1 MTTIDEHFGD
11 LDVAKDLLR
20 RLKFPEV
27 LDDWTFDE
35 FKLAAEVVARLG
47 RQSVSEVYAW
57 ADGCFEQHGVY
68 IDPGAILS
76 EAREKRG
83 LDG

>member
-1 MTTIDEHFGD
+1 M
-11 LDVAKDLLR
+11 LKD
-20 RLKFPEV
+20 
-27 LDDWTFDE
+27 WSFDE

-57 ADGCFEQHGVY
+57 ADECFDQVGVY
-68 IDPGAILS
+68 IDPDAILR